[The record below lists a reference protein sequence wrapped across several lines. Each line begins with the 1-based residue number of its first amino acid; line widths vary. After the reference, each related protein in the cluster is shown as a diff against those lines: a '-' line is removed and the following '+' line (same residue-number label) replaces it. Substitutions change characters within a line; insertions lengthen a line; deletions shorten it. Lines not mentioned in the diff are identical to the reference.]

1 MRMIS
6 ITVILCAVIAAGE
19 AWAGSFTVIAVRN
32 DASAVVLLDQNTGR
46 KWEAAAGDA
55 VDGWTVEE
63 ITADIVT
70 LSRPGGGGLTL
81 TTEIPVSP
89 EPIAGPVTHAGSRG
103 EKDSRKRQQGAGT
116 GDGPASRRGYDGRD
130 AGFPCERS
138 ELRKRCRQ
146 PA

>member
-6 ITVILCAVIAAGE
+6 ITVILFAVIAAGE
-19 AWAGSFTVIAVRN
+19 AWTGSFTVIAVRN
-32 DASAVVLLDQNTGR
+32 DASAVVLLDQDTGR

-70 LSRPGGGGLTL
+70 LSRPGDGGLTL

-89 EPIAGPVTHAGSRG
+89 EPIAVPVTSAGS
-103 EKDSRKRQQGAGT
+103 
-116 GDGPASRRGYDGRD
+116 
-130 AGFPCERS
+130 
-138 ELRKRCRQ
+138 L
-146 PA
+146 